1 MVFIHKFRLSLFVT
15 VFSLALMALPSVSS
29 AQCAM
34 CTLNAE
40 NSTQE
45 GNTQGKGLNDGILF
59 LLAMPFMIA
68 AGVGFLW
75 YKKFRNTETTN
86 SFKIAK
92 QAEE

>member
-1 MVFIHKFRLSLFVT
+1 MSFIQKLKLSLLAT
-15 VFSLALMALPSVSS
+15 VLSITLLSVPSATV

-75 YKKFRNTETTN
+75 YKKFRNTENTN
-86 SFKIAK
+86 SLKIAK
-92 QAEE
+92 QTEE